1 MARKKTSIKSTDS
14 IQNEKAVNKE
24 RESVIDY
31 KIKLSCKNN
40 RQKDFVNSLKD
51 NSKEICFGVG
61 AAGTG
66 KTYLSLATS
75 LKLLITESERF
86 KKIFIFVNPC
96 ESTHSLSIG
105 FLKGTYEEKIEPYI
119 QNALNNIRKIL
130 EASGNTDCDC
140 LLGNLITKGIIN
152 FEIINYVKGKTFEN
166 CICLVEEAEDLSKDD
181 ILLLL
186 TRKGGHDCKFVING
200 DDKQI
205 SRTDIRKNKS
215 IEGLN
220 YAARVLSP
228 LDEVAVTEFTNDDIV
243 RDKLITKIIEL
254 FSKNDGDTIN

>member
-14 IQNEKAVNKE
+14 IQNEKAINKE

-40 RQKDFVNSLKD
+40 KQKDFVNSLKD

-86 KKIFIFVNPC
+86 KKIFIFANPC

-186 TRKGGHDCKFVING
+186 TRKGGHDCKFVISG

-215 IEGLN
+215 IEGLS

-228 LDEVAVTEFTNDDIV
+228 LDEVAVTKFNNDDIV

-254 FSKNDGDTIN
+254 FNKNDGDTN

>member
-14 IQNEKAVNKE
+14 IQNEKAINKE

-40 RQKDFVNSLKD
+40 KQKDFVNSLKD

-186 TRKGGHDCKFVING
+186 TRKGGHDCKFVISG

-215 IEGLN
+215 IEGLS

-228 LDEVAVTEFTNDDIV
+228 LDEVAVTKFNNDDIV

-254 FSKNDGDTIN
+254 FNKNDGDTN

>member
-14 IQNEKAVNKE
+14 IQNEKAINKE

-31 KIKLSCKNN
+31 KIKLNCKNN
-40 RQKDFVNSLKD
+40 KQKDFVNSLKD

-186 TRKGGHDCKFVING
+186 TRKGGHDCKFVISG

-215 IEGLN
+215 IEGLS

-228 LDEVAVTEFTNDDIV
+228 LDEVAVTKFNNDDIV

-254 FSKNDGDTIN
+254 FNKNDGDTN

>member
-14 IQNEKAVNKE
+14 IQNEKAINKE

-31 KIKLSCKNN
+31 KIKLNCKNN
-40 RQKDFVNSLKD
+40 KQKDFVNSLKD

-66 KTYLSLATS
+66 KTYLSLAAS

-186 TRKGGHDCKFVING
+186 TRKGGHDCKFVISG

-215 IEGLN
+215 IEGLS

-228 LDEVAVTEFTNDDIV
+228 LDEVAVTKFNNDDIV

-254 FSKNDGDTIN
+254 FNKNDGDTN